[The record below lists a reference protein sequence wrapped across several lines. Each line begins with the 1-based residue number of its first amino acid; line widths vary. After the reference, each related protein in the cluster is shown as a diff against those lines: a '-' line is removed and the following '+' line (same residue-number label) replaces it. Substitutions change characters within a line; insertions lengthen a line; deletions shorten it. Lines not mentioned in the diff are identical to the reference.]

1 MNLINK
7 IAIVTGASSGFG
19 VGIAR
24 ELVNAGA
31 KVWIVARSADKLE
44 KSAKEIGAKA
54 IVADVTKPA
63 DWDRLISQVMTE
75 DKTIDILVNNA
86 GGAISAAEVDNQSDE
101 QIRDSIALNLTSA
114 IFGSSRVAAIMKSQ
128 KSGTIIQMS
137 SICAKQCWPG
147 WSVYGAAKAGLEQ
160 FSRGLYTEMRPHN
173 VRAVFVTPSWGATDF
188 GKSVDLPEPEPAL
201 EEKMIQPKDIG
212 QLIVSICTLPDHLV
226 IPEVTVL
233 PMVQEIVPY

>member
-1 MNLINK
+1 MDLTNK
-7 IAIVTGASSGFG
+7 VAIVTGASSGFG
-19 VGIAR
+19 VGMAR
-24 ELVNAGA
+24 ELINAGA
-31 KVWIVARSADKLE
+31 KVWIVARNGTKLE
-44 KSAKEIGAKA
+44 KVAKEIGATA
-54 IVADVTKPA
+54 IVADVTKSE
-63 DWDRLISQVMTE
+63 DWDELIAQVTKK
-75 DKTIDILVNNA
+75 DNTIDILVNNA
-86 GGAISAAEVDNQSDE
+86 GGAISVGEVGQQTDV
-101 QIRDSIALNLTSA
+101 QISDSIALNLTSA
-114 IFGSSRVAAIMKSQ
+114 IIGSSRVAAIMKSQ

-173 VRAVFVTPSWGATDF
+173 VRAVYVTPSWGATDF
-188 GKSVDLPEPEPAL
+188 GKSVDLPEPDPAV

>member
-1 MNLINK
+1 MNLTNK

-24 ELVNAGA
+24 ELINAGA
-31 KVWIVARSADKLE
+31 KVWVVARSADKLE
-44 KSAKEIGAKA
+44 KVAKQIGAKA
-54 IVADVTKPA
+54 IVADVTKSE
-63 DWDRLISQVMTE
+63 DWDKLISQVMTE

-86 GGAISAAEVDNQSDE
+86 GGAISTEEVGQQTDD
-101 QIRDSIALNLTSA
+101 QIRESIGLNLTSA
-114 IFGSSRVAAIMKSQ
+114 IIGSSRVSTIMKAQ

-137 SICAKQCWPG
+137 SICSKQCWPG

-160 FSRGLYTEMRPHN
+160 FSRGLYTELRPHN
-173 VRAVFVTPSWGATDF
+173 VRAVFITPSWGATDF
-188 GKSVDLPEPEPAL
+188 GKTANLPDPESSL

-212 QLIVSICTLPDHLV
+212 QLVLSICTLPDHLV